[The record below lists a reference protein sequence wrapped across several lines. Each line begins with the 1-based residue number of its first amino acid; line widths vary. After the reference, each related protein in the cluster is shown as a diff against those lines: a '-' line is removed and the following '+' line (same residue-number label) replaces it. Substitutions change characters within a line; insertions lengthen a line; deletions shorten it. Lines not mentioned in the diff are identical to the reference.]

1 MRGDKVYGF
10 HMTSEKL
17 VKIAVIA
24 DAHGIKGE
32 VKLRSFVEDDDLL
45 AADLLDST
53 GKKHFS
59 LKITGKVKDSVIAR
73 IDGVSDRN
81 AAEALKGTELFLPES
96 EFPELEEGEVYHNQ
110 LIGLEARSPD
120 GEKIGVVS
128 EISNYGAGDIIEITT
143 ESGESEMLPFAE
155 PWIGEINIEG
165 GFMIVIL
172 PDYL

>member
-1 MRGDKVYGF
+1 MTVVQT
-10 HMTSEKL
+10 MTSEKL

-45 AADLLDST
+45 ASDLLDST
-53 GKKHFS
+53 GKKRFS

-73 IDGVSDRN
+73 VDGITDRN

-110 LIGLEARSPD
+110 LIGLEARSPN
-120 GEKIGVVS
+120 GEKIGTV
-128 EISNYGAGDIIEITT
+128 IAINNYGAGDIIEIAQ

-155 PWIGEINIEG
+155 PWIGEIDLGEG
-165 GFMIVIL
+165 FVVVTL
-172 PDYL
+172 AEYL